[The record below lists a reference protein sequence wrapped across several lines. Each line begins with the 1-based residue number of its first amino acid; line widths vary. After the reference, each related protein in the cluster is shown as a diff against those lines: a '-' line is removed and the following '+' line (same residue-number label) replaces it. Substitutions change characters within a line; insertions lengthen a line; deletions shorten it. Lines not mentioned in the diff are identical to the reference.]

1 MPTLDKTLKLNRCP
15 YCSVDNPNLFEIST
29 DLQTSTDTGHN
40 VRIWKVYKCARCGGV
55 VTAGGIPNIREVLEI
70 YPSSFT
76 VNDILPAKVKA
87 FLQQAIDSVYA
98 PAGSVMLCASAVDEM
113 LKEKGYKDGKL
124 YSRINKA
131 SQDGLLTS
139 DMAIWAHQV
148 RLDANDQRHSDEDAE
163 LPTIEDAKKSIE
175 FTKVLA
181 EFLFVLPSKV
191 RTGIAT
197 STPIVEIKA
206 QQ

>member
-1 MPTLDKTLKLNRCP
+1 MPYLEETLKLKRCP
-15 YCSVDNPNLFEIST
+15 HCSVDNPNLVTVFNEFKT
-29 DLQTSTDTGHN
+29 TNDNNDYTR
-40 VRIWKVYKCARCGGV
+40 VWRIYKCVRCGGII
-55 VTAGGIPNIREVLEI
+55 TANCLTNSRYVQEI
-70 YPSSFT
+70 FPKSFT
-76 VNDILPAKVKA
+76 VNDILPIKVKA

-148 RLDANDQRHSDEDAE
+148 RLDANDQRHADEVAE
-163 LPTIEDAKKSIE
+163 LPTIEDAEKSIE

-191 RTGIAT
+191 KTGIDT
-197 STPIVEIKA
+197 STPKV
-206 QQ
+206 QQQ